1 MLSERRYCT
10 VNTGCGLKC
19 NPAARPDIHVLYLQ
33 FDYKKF
39 CFVSGW
45 AATSPLLHSILSA
58 GADKRTLFCF
68 CIHKQTQTQ
77 SSWWVQGEQ
86 VIFKNQKKVADG
98 WFADGMCLRW
108 NCLHVKLL
116 PHQTSDAAE
125 LSMDAWGCRLM
136 SVVCLCVFETEE
148 WERLEECTKSVL
160 SGCVAT
166 KLKMFLNNHS
176 QHALHCTLFK
186 SRTPWSSKCPQ
197 PPHQM
202 AKWPYVTTLFVPLP
216 FFFCHLASNEHR
228 NGSRQPSRRAQI
240 CVPVCFKHL
249 LRPHLAES
257 ALGWA
262 AMWFLRPRAAR
273 CRQMQSER
281 VLERQGRYRERW
293 RWTERKTKK

>member
-1 MLSERRYCT
+1 M
-10 VNTGCGLKC
+10 K
-19 NPAARPDIHVLYLQ
+19 
-33 FDYKKF
+33 
-39 CFVSGW
+39 
-45 AATSPLLHSILSA
+45 LSA
-58 GADKRTLFCF
+58 WKA
-68 CIHKQTQTQ
+68 
-77 SSWWVQGEQ
+77 
-86 VIFKNQKKVADG
+86 A
-98 WFADGMCLRW
+98 
-108 NCLHVKLL
+108 
-116 PHQTSDAAE
+116 PTSDQRRCRAE
-125 LSMDAWGCRLM
+125 LSMVDAGGCRLM

-176 QHALHCTLFK
+176 QRALHCTLFK
-186 SRTPWSSKCPQ
+186 SRTPWSRNCPQ

-228 NGSRQPSRRAQI
+228 NGSPQPSRRTQI

-262 AMWFLRPRAAR
+262 AMWFPRPRAAS

-281 VLERQGRYRERW
+281 ELERQGKVRRGMEMGREEDKEVGRS
-293 RWTERKTKK
+293 